1 MMDLPISA
9 TATTLSG
16 VNATYEELRIFEVGN
31 PFPKV
36 QVLNSL
42 EQYLQ
47 GTTSAAK
54 SSLIHR
60 LTY

>member
-1 MMDLPISA
+1 MMDLPIST
-9 TATTLSG
+9 TATTLSE
-16 VNATYEELRIFEVGN
+16 VNANFEGLLIFKVSN